1 MEMRCCIL
9 NTQGIKENTVY
20 RLNRGYIIELAA
32 NSGWSQ
38 NELARRM
45 KLPKGTL
52 SNALSGRR
60 GAGRKVIAG
69 LLRVFPQ
76 ESFTDMVLSVRQVE
90 RHACNL

>member
-1 MEMRCCIL
+1 MLHFEYS
-9 NTQGIKENTVY
+9 GIKENIVY
-20 RLNRGYIIELAA
+20 RLNRGYIIELAV

-60 GAGRKVIAG
+60 GAGRKVIVDCSGVSAG
-69 LLRVFPQ
+69 KLH
-76 ESFTDMVLSVRQVE
+76 RQGSISKAGGA
-90 RHACNL
+90 ACVQSMKTAG

>member
-1 MEMRCCIL
+1 L
-9 NTQGIKENTVY
+9 NTQGIKENIVY

-52 SNALSGRR
+52 SC
-60 GAGRKVIAG
+60 IC
-69 LLRVFPQ
+69 
-76 ESFTDMVLSVRQVE
+76 QVK
-90 RHACNL
+90 NGPFYN